1 MITHV
6 FLNIDAKNITFL
18 SLLYLLYA
26 TFIIINK
33 GDLMKKSLLIISLA
47 LFSFGTNAIAEE
59 FEIKLVDE
67 SGNSELTQSAIEGC
81 DDEKKK
87 EHTCSKE
94 PEEVILGKLPTSVQ
108 FTDHDEVAKL
118 ENKLRAVLAELSALK
133 KEKKQNLKTIA
144 RLNSMIETLSSKQ
157 SDNRKQEIIETGIQE
172 IVVETKERRKRLPI
186 AKEIKVIEE
195 YADHVIVEVQNGE
208 SLSKYAK
215 KYYGDN
221 NKYYRI
227 YKANRDKIPA
237 NLEII
242 IGSHL
247 TIPLD

>member
-1 MITHV
+1 
-6 FLNIDAKNITFL
+6 
-18 SLLYLLYA
+18 
-26 TFIIINK
+26 
-33 GDLMKKSLLIISLA
+33 MKKSLLIISLA
-47 LFSFGTNAIAEE
+47 LFSLSSHIVAEE
-59 FEIKLVDE
+59 LEIKLVDE
-67 SGNSELTQSAIEGC
+67 SGNAGLSQGPIEGC
-81 DDEKKK
+81 DDEKKQ

-108 FTDHDEVAKL
+108 FTDHAEVAEL
-118 ENKLRAVLAELSALK
+118 ESKLRAVLKELSALK

-157 SDNRKQEIIETGIQE
+157 SDSSKQEIVETGIQE
-172 IVVETKERRKRLPI
+172 IVIETKQRRKRLPI

-195 YADHVIVEVQNGE
+195 YADHVVVEVQNGE

-247 TIPLD
+247 IIPLD